1 MMHVKLTRNIRRHSE
16 PVKSSNKQLKEN
28 KTRKKSERTRDRKAS
43 VSSQLKV
50 KSESEFPQ
58 FQRRTKKKTV
68 SNFRFLFLIFDFFV
82 SVFTPRKLTKISD
95 KLLALFYIELER
107 EDW

>member
-1 MMHVKLTRNIRRHSE
+1 MMHVKLTRNVRRHSE

-107 EDW
+107 ED